1 MKLKTLARPRP
12 AGGVIG
18 PILAV
23 VLGLI
28 ILVGMPMVTGTF
40 GLLQV
45 TVFAAL
51 AIFALA
57 QGFIWGFGGILCFGQ
72 SAFLGL
78 GGYAYAVAALNMTD
92 TTGAVVLA
100 ILVPMVFA
108 AALGYFMFY
117 GRISD
122 AYIGVITLTVTII
135 LFNLV
140 NSTSGDIYHIGQAP
154 LGGFNGI
161 PSVPP
166 LNIPGNPDAQL
177 DPTGLWYAAMGAL
190 ILCYILLK
198 SILSTRFGRVVV
210 AIRENET
217 RAQLLGYDPR
227 LFKLLT
233 FVIGAGISG
242 VAGCLYTNWG
252 AFISPTVF
260 SMTMSA
266 QVLIYVLVGGLG
278 TLIGPVLGAVGIQ
291 YLITLAGG
299 QHLID
304 PNLLLGIVL
313 VAFVLLVPQG
323 LAPVIRSLFVRLCPQ
338 RPRGGA
344 EAAGSLPLSKVSEEP
359 GR

>member
-1 MKLKTLARPRP
+1 MKLKTLPRPRQDR
-12 AGGVIG
+12 GWIG
-18 PILAV
+18 PVATVAAGLAIL
-23 VLGLI
+23 LI
-28 ILVGMPMVTGTF
+28 MPMVTGTF

-78 GGYAYAVAALNMTD
+78 GGYAYAVGALNMTD
-92 TTGAVVLA
+92 TTGAVALA
-100 ILVPMVFA
+100 VIVPMIFA
-108 AALGYFMFY
+108 AGLGYFMFY

-135 LFNLV
+135 LFNLI
-140 NSTSGDIYHIGQAP
+140 NSTSGDIYHIGAAP

-166 LNIPGNPDAQL
+166 LNIPGNPDDQL
-177 DPTGLWYAAMGAL
+177 DPTGLWYCAMGAL

-198 SILSTRFGRVVV
+198 WTLSTRFGRVIV

-227 LFKLLT
+227 FYKLMT

-260 SMTMSA
+260 NLTMSA
-266 QVLIYVLVGGLG
+266 QVIIYVLVGGLG
-278 TLIGPVLGAVGIQ
+278 TLVGPILGAVGIQ

-299 QHLID
+299 QHVID

-323 LAPVIRSLFVRLCPQ
+323 VAPVIRAGILRLMPR
-338 RPRGGA
+338 RPARVSPA
-344 EAAGSLPLSKVSEEP
+344 AQELSQEARP
-359 GR
+359 

>member
-1 MKLKTLARPRP
+1 VVAGLVLLA
-12 AGGVIG
+12 GV
-18 PILAV
+18 
-23 VLGLI
+23 
-28 ILVGMPMVTGTF
+28 PMVTGTF
-40 GLLQV
+40 GLLQL

-78 GGYAYAVAALNMTD
+78 GGYAYAVGALNMTD
-92 TTGAVVLA
+92 TTGAVALA
-100 ILVPMVFA
+100 IVVPMIFA

-135 LFNLV
+135 LFNLI

-177 DPTGLWYAAMGAL
+177 DPTGLWYASMGAL
-190 ILCYILLK
+190 ILCYILLRWT
-198 SILSTRFGRVVV
+198 LSTRFGKVVV

-260 SMTMSA
+260 SLTMSA
-266 QVLIYVLVGGLG
+266 QVIIYVLVGGLG
-278 TLIGPVLGAVGIQ
+278 TLIGPILGAVGIQ
-291 YLITLAGG
+291 YLITIAGG
-299 QHLID
+299 QHVID
-304 PNLLLGIVL
+304 PNLLLGVVL

-323 LAPVIRSLFVRLCPQ
+323 LIPVIRTGFRRLMPVKSEAVTLAKAELPQ
-338 RPRGGA
+338 
-344 EAAGSLPLSKVSEEP
+344 EAGQ
-359 GR
+359 

>member
-1 MKLKTLARPRP
+1 MKLKRLPRP
-12 AGGVIG
+12 HQDGGWLGPVATVVAGLVILGV
-18 PILAV
+18 
-23 VLGLI
+23 
-28 ILVGMPMVTGTF
+28 MPLVTGTF

-78 GGYAYAVAALNMTD
+78 GGYAYAIGALNMTD
-92 TTGAVVLA
+92 TTGAVALA
-100 ILVPMVFA
+100 VIVPMIFA
-108 AALGYFMFY
+108 AGLGYFMFY

-135 LFNLV
+135 LFNLI
-140 NSTSGDIYHIGQAP
+140 NSTSGDIYHIGAAP

-166 LNIPGNPDAQL
+166 LNVPGNPDDQL
-177 DPTGLWYAAMGAL
+177 DPTGLWYCAMGAL

-198 SILSTRFGRVVV
+198 WTLATRFGRVIV

-227 LFKLLT
+227 FYKLMT

-260 SMTMSA
+260 NLTMSA
-266 QVLIYVLVGGLG
+266 QVIIYVLVGGLG
-278 TLIGPVLGAVGIQ
+278 TLVGPILGAVGIQ

-299 QHLID
+299 QHVID

-323 LAPVIRSLFVRLCPQ
+323 VAPVIRAGFRRLLPS
-338 RPRGGA
+338 RPVSAPTATRELSQ
-344 EAAGSLPLSKVSEEP
+344 EA